1 MRTFNFTTPDN
12 SLGGALK
19 QTVSLV
25 VRSRIARFTIH
36 FVFVT
41 SLLFGL
47 ASPAFAEHCCDS
59 EGEVRIAYK
68 GIMCAF
74 YPYMITLNG
83 TEAHGP
89 GDSCVMAAA
98 STPKTFTTLKLNKP
112 YLMTAGN
119 VICITNI
126 NFQVPEGYTLYVDGQ
141 ESNQI
146 YKSDA
151 LHHVYSGDG
160 AWEIVVRKK
169 CDCKEQNP
177 RGGATR
183 KTGGLMWERM
193 MGLLSAG
200 RTAYGLSL
208 AEKTLSAAIYTPSA
222 LNYAR

>member
-74 YPYMITLNG
+74 YPYMITFSG
-83 TEAHGP
+83 TEAHVPGASCFRPGP
-89 GDSCVMAAA
+89 T
-98 STPKTFTTLKLNKP
+98 TPNTSPALNQKKP
-112 YLMTAGN
+112 Y
-119 VICITNI
+119 
-126 NFQVPEGYTLYVDGQ
+126 
-141 ESNQI
+141 
-146 YKSDA
+146 
-151 LHHVYSGDG
+151 
-160 AWEIVVRKK
+160 
-169 CDCKEQNP
+169 
-177 RGGATR
+177 
-183 KTGGLMWERM
+183 
-193 MGLLSAG
+193 
-200 RTAYGLSL
+200 
-208 AEKTLSAAIYTPSA
+208 
-222 LNYAR
+222 